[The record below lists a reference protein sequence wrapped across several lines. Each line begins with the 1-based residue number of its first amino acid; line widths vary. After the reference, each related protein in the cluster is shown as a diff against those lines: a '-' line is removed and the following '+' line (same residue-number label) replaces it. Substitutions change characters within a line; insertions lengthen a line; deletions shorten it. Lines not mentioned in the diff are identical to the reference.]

1 MFRMTN
7 LSFSDHEQS
16 WQNLNHFILIKL
28 FQLKAFIE
36 EEGYSEEQVYNV
48 DECGL
53 WWKFPPTRTI
63 KEKSRQTAGLKLQK
77 SRSTILLGGNA
88 SGNHKLK
95 PFFIHTSLKPHAFR
109 NVKDVTKLPVIWNAN
124 KKAWMKASLFEKWF
138 IENFLPS
145 VKAYCRRKDIPFKIL
160 LLVENCT
167 GHQDLSHIDQFS
179 LAVFNFQRFTQFLH
193 FKLVFFVKF
202 KNRSNFYGWH

>member
-1 MFRMTN
+1 MFRLIN

-16 WQNLNHFILIKL
+16 WQNVNQFILIEL
-28 FQLKAFIE
+28 FYLKEFIE
-36 EEGYSEEQVYNV
+36 KEGYSEEQIYNV

-63 KEKSRQTAGLKLQK
+63 KKKSRQTAG
-77 SRSTILLGGNA
+77 
-88 SGNHKLK
+88 
-95 PFFIHTSLKPHAFR
+95 FFIHNSLKPHEFR

-145 VKAYCRRKDIPFKIL
+145 AKANCRRKDIPFKIF
-160 LLVENCT
+160 LLVDNCT
-167 GHQDLSHIDQFS
+167 AHSDLSHIDPNVKTMFLPANTTS
-179 LAVFNFQRFTQFLH
+179 LIQPMDQG
-193 FKLVFFVKF
+193 KEE
-202 KNRSNFYGWH
+202 RSGGTPDLLFCKRVG